1 MNASM
6 SARADVALRIVSF
19 CVAAG
24 LVWIWQVVANLRLVS
39 PVFLPGPDRAWASLV
54 RGFTD
59 GDLLAKVIGT
69 LEHMVFGWL
78 VASILGIALG
88 ALIGSSARARTY
100 IAPSLEFLRPLPVSA
115 IIPLAIAL
123 FGLSQA
129 MALFVIAFGAIWP
142 MLLATVHGF
151 AAVEPRL
158 YEVARSLHMSRVA
171 VIFKI
176 GLPSASPDILAG
188 MRLSVTVSLI
198 LSVVCE
204 ILAGLDGLGHWILL
218 SARAFRSADLFAGVI
233 LLGVIGYLS
242 SLIVAL
248 AERKLLVWRTSGH

>member
-1 MNASM
+1 M
-6 SARADVALRIVSF
+6 SASLSTRSAIGWRVASF

-24 LVWIWQVVANLRLVS
+24 FVVLWQMIADAKLVS

-59 GDLLAKVIGT
+59 GDLMAKVAGT
-69 LEHMVFGWL
+69 LQHMLVGWL
-78 VASILGIALG
+78 VASLVGIALG
-88 ALIGSSARARTY
+88 ALIGSSPRVRAY
-100 IAPSLEFLRPLPVSA
+100 ITPTLEFLRPLPVSA
-115 IIPLAIAL
+115 IIPVAIAF
-123 FGLSQA
+123 FGLSQT
-129 MALFVIAFGAIWP
+129 MTLFVIAFGAVWP
-142 MLLATVHGF
+142 MLLSTVHGF

-158 YEVARSLHMSRVA
+158 YEVARSLHLSRMA

-188 MRLSVTVSLI
+188 MRISVTVALI

-204 ILAGLDGLGHWILL
+204 MLAGLDGLGHWILL

-233 LLGVIGYLS
+233 LLGVIGY
-242 SLIVAL
+242 VTAL
-248 AERKLLVWRTSGH
+248 AVAQVERRLLVWRTSGH